1 MCSHRAKPAGL
12 PAFARD
18 PGLCE
23 TSTCLQMLADA
34 AVRFDRVANES
45 AAGDVEGTVTSL
57 EGRHDAGEHVSRLPA
72 KY

>member
-1 MCSHRAKPAGL
+1 
-12 PAFARD
+12 
-18 PGLCE
+18 
-23 TSTCLQMLADA
+23 MLADA